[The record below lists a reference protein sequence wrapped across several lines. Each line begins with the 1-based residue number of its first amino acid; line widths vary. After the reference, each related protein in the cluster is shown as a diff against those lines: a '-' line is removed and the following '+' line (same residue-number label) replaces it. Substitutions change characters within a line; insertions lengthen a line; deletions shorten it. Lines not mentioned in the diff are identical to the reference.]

1 MRPWLQ
7 MSGRRGSL
15 QLARLFGIRVGAD
28 YSWLLVLFLVIFFFQ
43 DNFRSTVQES
53 TTTVYVAA
61 VAAAF
66 LFFAS
71 IIVHEMGHALV
82 ARREGIEVA
91 GIDLFLF
98 GGLMHMRSEPRTA
111 GSEFRVAAAGPA
123 ATVLVIAVG
132 VAIGVALDGW
142 QGLWDAATFS
152 DQVTLSIG
160 IELVASLVLA
170 NVVVLAFNLI
180 PAYPLDG
187 GRIAR
192 AAVWRVTGDRHKGT
206 RAAAGLG
213 RAFSWLLIAGGL
225 LLVANGDTFNG
236 IYTAVLGW
244 ILGTQARGAAVHT
257 AFTERLEGV
266 TVADIMDPDPVAI
279 PADVPALTAYEDFFL
294 RYHGY
299 DWFAVTERD
308 GGYVGRAF
316 RAPTMEAAEGPNAEL
331 PIREM
336 TGSDTDGRVRDDV
349 PLEALLTNEPLRRL
363 GALMAVDEHGRLR
376 GVVTAEQVA
385 RALRARLAPG

>member
-1 MRPWLQ
+1 
-7 MSGRRGSL
+7 MSGRRGNL

-43 DNFRSTVQES
+43 DNFRSTVRDD
-53 TTTVYVAA
+53 TTTIYLAA

-71 IIVHEMGHALV
+71 IIVHEMGHALA
-82 ARREGIEVA
+82 ARREGIEVE

-111 GSEFRVAAAGPA
+111 AAEFRVAAAGPA
-123 ATVLVIAVG
+123 ATLLVIAAGVG
-132 VAIGVALDGW
+132 AGIALEGW
-142 QGLWDAATFS
+142 QGLLDAATFEPG
-152 DQVTLSIG
+152 TTFSIG
-160 IELVASLVLA
+160 IELIASLVLA

-192 AAVWRVTGDRHKGT
+192 AFVWQVTGDRHRAT
-206 RAAAGLG
+206 RASAALG
-213 RAFSWLLIAGGL
+213 RGFSWLLIAAGFYWL
-225 LLVANGDTFNG
+225 TQGDTFNG
-236 IYTAVLGW
+236 IYTM
-244 ILGTQARGAAVHT
+244 ILGYLLGSQARGAAVQT

-279 PADVPALTAYEDFFL
+279 PADVPALEAYEDFFL

-299 DWFAVTERD
+299 EWFAVTEVD

-316 RAPTMEAAEGPNAEL
+316 RTPIMEAADGPNATR
-331 PIREM
+331 PVREV
-336 TGSDTDGRVRDDV
+336 TGTDPDGRVRDDV
-349 PLEALLTNEPLRRL
+349 SLEALLTSEPLRRL
-363 GALMAVDEHGRLR
+363 GALMAVDENGRLR

-385 RALRARLAPG
+385 RALRTRLAPG